1 MPGRRT
7 GQRGFTLIELVMVI
21 VLLGVMAG
29 VLTPFILSAMEA
41 YTASRARADLVA
53 KGRLALERMAREVR
67 RAVPNSLSVV
77 DSGNGIE
84 FAHSCGGGR
93 YVEQFD
99 SYGGAFSKNNY
110 RFKTNANRSYLYV
123 VGNNAM
129 TGLATDCA
137 ATDTLVIG
145 NYSPADLQGGDTRV
159 SLAGIADTTLAS
171 DGTDYGQLLS
181 YSSGHQF
188 LTASPGKHFTIA
200 DKVIEV
206 GRLSGDATLRW
217 HSVSGFGDYNLG
229 ADWDASDPILV
240 NGVSSVNF
248 AYTPGSVATNGILR
262 IDLLLS
268 ATGGETIRLYHEV
281 QIRNAP

>member
-1 MPGRRT
+1 MLRRT
-7 GQRGFTLIELVMVI
+7 RQRGFTLIELVMVI
-21 VLLGVMAG
+21 VLLGIMAG
-29 VLTPFILSAMEA
+29 VLTPFILKAMEA

-53 KGRLALERMAREVR
+53 KGRLAMERIAREVR

-99 SYGGAFSKNNY
+99 SYGSAFSRNNY
-110 RFKTNANRSYLYV
+110 RFKTNANRSFLYV

-129 TGLATDCA
+129 TGLASDCA
-137 ATDTLVIG
+137 ATDTLVIA

-159 SLAGIADTTLAS
+159 TLAGIADTTLAS
-171 DGTDYGQLLS
+171 DGTDYGQLLT
-181 YSSGHQF
+181 YSGGHQF
-188 LTASPGKHFTIA
+188 LTASPGKHFSIA

-206 GRLSGDATLRW
+206 GRLSSDATLRW
-217 HSVSGFGDYNLG
+217 HSVTGFGDYDLG
-229 ADWDASDPILV
+229 ADWSGSDPVLV

-248 AYTPGSVATNGILR
+248 AYTAGSVASNGILR
-262 IDLLLS
+262 IDMQLS
-268 ATGGETIRLYHEV
+268 ANGGETIRLYHEV